1 MSQNSN
7 YAAPGNDEER
17 ASVERVETL
26 LTLIQE
32 WPAEEPPTD
41 LVQRTM
47 ARIASSTSSHTGTH
61 DQESQQAAPRLHDPN
76 GPVS

>member
-17 ASVERVETL
+17 ASVERVESL

-32 WPAEEPPTD
+32 WPAEEPPVD
-41 LVQRTM
+41 LVSRTM
-47 ARIASSTSSHTGTH
+47 ARIASSTSHTGAH
-61 DQESQQAAPRLHDPN
+61 DHESQQAAPRLHDPN